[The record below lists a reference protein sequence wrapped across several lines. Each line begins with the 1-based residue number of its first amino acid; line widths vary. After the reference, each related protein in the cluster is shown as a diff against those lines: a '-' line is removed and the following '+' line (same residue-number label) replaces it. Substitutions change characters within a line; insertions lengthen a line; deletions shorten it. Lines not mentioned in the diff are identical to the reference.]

1 MKKTA
6 VKLKDHTYDYE
17 QVVIGGD
24 LNAVLY
30 AYKTNSV
37 LICNTDGCLFA
48 FDKISHDINLGSIVF
63 PKGSYKRDVRNKL
76 IYDMAL
82 SGRVPY
88 GDKASSLT
96 IDESESK
103 ISILKNFYRG
113 NFSRFS
119 SLRIFDLDGLSGLDH
134 EPAEILGYR
143 VFDWFDVRS
152 GMKHQY
158 DFLTDD
164 SDFCKK
170 IYFYLSWRLDGN
182 YDKKDLVCESFLTE
196 QQLNDVDYSDSISRL
211 KTLDMMKKAEI
222 KGTGNGSGRW
232 LPIKIEL
239 WKREVFPIKHLDYT
253 KKDNI
258 VIDNRSIKDI
268 LLEE

>member
-1 MKKTA
+1 MKYPA

-30 AYKTNSV
+30 AYKTNSI
-37 LICNTDGCLFA
+37 LICNTDGGFYA
-48 FDKISHDINLGSIVF
+48 FDKISHDINLGSITF
-63 PKGSYKRDVRNKL
+63 PKGSYKRDIRNKL
-76 IYDMAL
+76 IYEMAL

-88 GDKASSLT
+88 GAKVSSLT

-103 ISILKNFYRG
+103 ISILKNFSRG

-119 SLRIFDLDGLSGLDH
+119 SLRIFDLESISGVDH
-134 EPAEILGYR
+134 APPNILGYR

-152 GMKHQY
+152 GMKHPH
-158 DFLTDD
+158 DLITDD

-170 IYFYLSWRLDGN
+170 LYFYLSWRIDGN
-182 YDKKDLVCESFLTE
+182 YDKKDLVCESYLSEE
-196 QQLNDVDYSDSISRL
+196 QLSDVDYSDSITRL
-211 KTLDMMKKAEI
+211 KTLDMMKKAGI
-222 KGTGNGSGRW
+222 RGTGNGSGRW

-239 WKREVFPIKHLDYT
+239 WKREVFPIKEFDYVE
-253 KKDNI
+253 KNNI
-258 VIDNRSIKDI
+258 IIDNRTAEDI
-268 LLEE
+268 LLEQ